1 MLTHTHLS
9 ILSSLLLAHALQDS
23 STPRGT
29 YHPYH
34 ILATR
39 LPGDPQAIRI
49 PGSQIPGPLNH
60 RWPTWVDPR
69 LVYESAIPIHGD
81 GSTHPDPCVHGDS
94 KWHVS
99 PSPRPMTAALPA
111 AVELTPRLAANLGE
125 RIEGPPTNQNVSRHE
140 AYNQNLYKQNL
151 QTSLLRAE
159 HFLNVR
165 PATVPTYTSMDGR
178 PHAVPLE
185 FFNFADPSPS
195 QLVRQQIS
203 VYGQAKISPPPTMIA
218 PAQHDGLG
226 GMYLTPPPQALA
238 RQTCSPSS
246 RQASNSQKSPT

>member
-1 MLTHTHLS
+1 M
-9 ILSSLLLAHALQDS
+9 
-23 STPRGT
+23 
-29 YHPYH
+29 
-34 ILATR
+34 LATR

-49 PGSQIPGPLNH
+49 PGSQISSPLNSQ
-60 RWPTWVDPR
+60 WPTWVDPR
-69 LVYESAIPIHGD
+69 LDYESAMPVCNLHGND
-81 GSTHPDPCVHGDS
+81 SAHPDLCPLPACVHADS
-94 KWHVS
+94 KWLVS
-99 PSPRPMTAALPA
+99 PSPRPMTA

-125 RIEGPPTNQNVSRHE
+125 RIGGPPTIQNVSRHE
-140 AYNQNLYKQNL
+140 ADKLNL
-151 QTSLLRAE
+151 QTSLLRAQ
-159 HFLNVR
+159 HFRNVR

-178 PHAVPLE
+178 RHAVPLE
-185 FFNFADPSPS
+185 FFNFADPLPS

-246 RQASNSQKSPT
+246 RQASNSQKSSTS